1 MFNRTPRDKW
11 AERLLPTAEFYVG
24 VGIAG
29 AGLLSAG
36 SSMFGSS
43 SAADAQV
50 KAAQIAAATQMAMY
64 EKTRGD
70 LQPYNQAGQTAVGK
84 LTNRLDEFTA
94 PIQMNQ
100 AQLEQTPGYQFNLSQ
115 GLRGVQNSA
124 AARGLGASGAALKG
138 AATFATG
145 LADSTYQNQF
155 NNAVTNQTNAY
166 NRLMGLVNSGQNAAA
181 QTGTAGTQAANG
193 ISQAYTNAGNAQA
206 AAYNN
211 MGAAG
216 GYAANALVAGAN
228 KAGLFGGTGGLYG
241 IGS

>member
-1 MFNRTPRDKW
+1 MFLFQ
-11 AERLLPTAEFYVG
+11 RLLYDLPQVG

-64 EKTRGD
+64 KQTRED
-70 LQPYNQAGQTAVGK
+70 LSPYNQGGQTALGQLQGMLPQ
-84 LTNRLDEFTA
+84 LTS
-94 PIQMNQ
+94 PIQMDQ
-100 AQLEQTPGYQFNLSQ
+100 AALQNTPGYQFNLSQ

-155 NNAVTNQTNAY
+155 NNANTNQTNAY
-166 NRLMGLVNSGQNAAA
+166 NRLMGLVTSGQNAAA
-181 QTGTAGTQAANG
+181 QTGSAGVSAANG

-216 GYAANALVAGAN
+216 GYAANSLVAGAN
-228 KAGLFGGTGGLYG
+228 KAGLFGGTGGLY
-241 IGS
+241 